1 MRRPSPYNPEPEESE
16 PTLLERVR
24 AAASSLI
31 ARLRGEQSQQA
42 MPMSNYRGQPAP
54 VVPYHERRQQ
64 VRSRRRQS
72 APTTLVVVL
81 VALVLIVLLFYLLSW
96 ALGGLFSAGARGS
109 PATAANSAVTAT
121 VGTPGVIPTAA
132 SLPPAAPGGTLPSP
146 SPSPG
151 GGRLP
156 PGPGTP
162 DTNSGERTYIVKPG
176 DFPGLIAREFN
187 VPVDALMRA
196 NNITDAR
203 TLKPGDKLIIPAPP
217 TPSPAP

>member
-1 MRRPSPYNPEPEESE
+1 MRRPSSYDPEPEESE
-16 PTLLERVR
+16 PTFLERVR
-24 AAASSLI
+24 AAAASLVD
-31 ARLRGEQSQQA
+31 RLQGEHSQQA

-54 VVPYHERRQQ
+54 VVPYHERQQ
-64 VRSRRRQS
+64 QFRSRRRQS

-96 ALGGLFSAGARGS
+96 ALGGLFSAGGRG
-109 PATAANSAVTAT
+109 PATPAANSAAVDT

-132 SLPPAAPGGTLPSP
+132 SLPPAAPGGTQPSP

-151 GGRLP
+151 GRLA

-162 DTNSGERTYIVKPG
+162 DANSGERTYIVKPG

-187 VPVDALMRA
+187 VPVDALLKA
-196 NNITDAR
+196 NNISDPR
-203 TLKPGDKLIIPAPP
+203 SLKPGDKLVIP
-217 TPSPAP
+217 TPPVPTPGA

>member
-1 MRRPSPYNPEPEESE
+1 MRRPSPYDPEPEESE

-24 AAASSLI
+24 AAAASLV
-31 ARLRGEQSQQA
+31 ARLQGEQSQQA
-42 MPMSNYRGQPAP
+42 TPMSNYRGQPAP
-54 VVPYHERRQQ
+54 VVPYHERRHQS
-64 VRSRRRQS
+64 RSRRRQS

-81 VALVLIVLLFYLLSW
+81 VALILIVLLFYLLSW
-96 ALGGLFSAGARGS
+96 ALGGLFSAGSRGS
-109 PATAANSAVTAT
+109 SAPAADSTGTAT
-121 VGTPGVIPTAA
+121 LGTPGPIPTAA

-146 SPSPG
+146 SPSP

-187 VPVDALMRA
+187 VPVDVLMKA
-196 NNITDAR
+196 NNISDPR
-203 TLKPGDKLIIPAPP
+203 SIKPGDKLVIPAQP
-217 TPSPAP
+217 TPSPAA